1 MIEKNYAGL
10 DGFLWWMG
18 IVESRKDPI
27 SLGRCQV
34 RVFGWHSESTAD
46 IPTKDLPWAHPINSL
61 NSTSFCTPKEGDM
74 VFGFFAD
81 GRNAQVPIILGIMPN
96 YPLTNA
102 SSSDGFRDPRTSTE
116 LDEAPVKPSEIPDPY
131 PRRVNE
137 PSLSRLAT
145 NRTVAGTVISARRK
159 SLEKLIPIAG
169 GEKWG
174 EPFPPYD
181 AKYPYNQ
188 VVESESGHAFEMDDT
203 PDQERI
209 NLNHRSGSYIE
220 FFPSGSKAKKIV
232 KNNYEIVL
240 NDDYVFIKGKCNITV
255 GGDANIIVNGKT
267 LLETNEMDINVKN
280 DFKLKAANIK
290 LEADKGVDIYSTTKL
305 NLQSGTINVK
315 GAAKVGI
322 GAATIDV
329 PAAAINFQS
338 GSVGSASKSGL
349 KTPSISSYSRE
360 DYDEPTPEVRA
371 NFLFEEPERDSTAY
385 VEQKIDEGIYNKE
398 DIDQA
403 KKAEPLESNTD
414 KGKETPPLSTD
425 CKDIDKMTSFD
436 NSLQLSQHYTL
447 GNMLNTVMSKS
458 VLRDQVGLSKKEI
471 VCNLKLLC
479 INVLEPLKAMYPD
492 MIVTS
497 AFRNNSTVANGVS
510 QHEKGQAADIQ
521 IPSYSKTLEKYYD
534 AVLKIRDSIT
544 HDQLL
549 LEYTNTSKSAPGTW
563 IHITFNPK
571 GNRPATAANKH
582 LTFLN
587 HKTYKAGY
595 HKLKTGPA
603 PGNFSY
609 S

>member
-18 IVESRKDPI
+18 IIESRKDPI

-34 RVFGWHSESTAD
+34 RIFGWHSESTAD

-74 VFGFFAD
+74 VFGFFSD
-81 GRNAQVPIILGIMPN
+81 GRNAQIPIILGIMPN
-96 YPLTNA
+96 YPLTKNT
-102 SSSDGFRDPRTSTE
+102 STDGFRDPRTSSE
-116 LDEAPVKPSEIPDPY
+116 LSDAPVKPSETAEPY
-131 PRRVNE
+131 PRRINE

-159 SLEKLIPIAG
+159 SLEKSISIAG

-174 EPFPPYD
+174 EPFPPYS

-209 NLNHRSGSYIE
+209 NLNHRSGSYTE
-220 FFPSGSKAKKIV
+220 FFPSGSRAEKIV

-240 NDDYVFIKGKCNITV
+240 NDDYVFIKGRCNITV

-280 DFKLKAANIK
+280 DFNLKAANIK
-290 LEADKGVDIYSTTKL
+290 LEADNGVDIYSTTKL
-305 NLQSGTINVK
+305 NMQSGTINIK

-322 GAATIDV
+322 GATTIDV
-329 PAAAINFQS
+329 PAATINFQS
-338 GSVGSASKSGL
+338 GSVGSAAKSGL

-360 DYDEPTPEVRA
+360 DYVEPTPQVAA
-371 NFLFEEPERDSTAY
+371 NFAFEEPEQDSTDY
-385 VEQKIDEGIYNKE
+385 VNQKIDEGIYNKE
-398 DIDQA
+398 DITQGDNA
-403 KKAEPLESNTD
+403 VPVESNTD
-414 KGKETPPLSTD
+414 KGKETAPLSTD

-436 NSLQLSQHYTL
+436 SSLRLSPNYTL
-447 GNMLNTVMSKS
+447 GNMLNTAVTKS
-458 VLRDQVGLSKKEI
+458 QLRSQHGLSEREI

-479 INVLEPLKAMYPD
+479 INVLEPIRAMFPD
-492 MIVTS
+492 MILTS
-497 AFRNNSTVANGVS
+497 AFRNAGQSVAKKS
-510 QHEKGQAADIQ
+510 QHEKGMAADIQ
-521 IPSYSKTLEKYYD
+521 IPSCNRALEKYYD
-534 AVLKIRDSIT
+534 AILKIRDSVS

-549 LEYTNTSKSAPGTW
+549 LEYTTTSAAAPGTW
-563 IHITFNPK
+563 IHVSFNPM
-571 GNRPATAANKH
+571 GNRPATAANKAM
-582 LTFLN
+582 TMMN

-603 PGNFSY
+603 PGKVNA
-609 S
+609 